1 MGEIGRHVLGVS
13 VTTVRGFLRVGKN
26 PLIVFEFIHYLYLS
40 SAINIITIVFL
51 FPTWFFIHVIVIRF
65 TAYDTPS
72 VDPSDNIQIFFYS
85 VCNDATLTS

>member
-13 VTTVRGFLRVGKN
+13 VTTMRGFLRVGKN
-26 PLIVFEFIHYLYLS
+26 PLILFAFIHLS
-40 SAINIITIVFL
+40 SAANIITIVFL
-51 FPTWFFIHVIVIRF
+51 FPWLSIHFILIRF

-85 VCNDATLTS
+85 VVCNDAPLTS